1 MNPGLAADAPP
12 QAQPLGTRS
21 ETFERRLLRVAPATQ
36 TPRTVIQSYVPVDLA
51 LKLRAYAE
59 AQRSSVSAEVRHAI
73 EDRLANGRQP

>member
-1 MNPGLAADAPP
+1 MAP
-12 QAQPLGTRS
+12 
-21 ETFERRLLRVAPATQ
+21 VTQ

-59 AQRSSVSAEVRHAI
+59 AQRSTVSAEVRHAI